1 MISRNWEIVVQ
12 KGQVWTEL
20 DTAWSSWKRQGRLHF
35 IHFNRKAK
43 AGNQEP
49 HSLAQL
55 CGTKWQGSH
64 SANS

>member
-20 DTAWSSWKRQGRLHF
+20 DTAWSSWKDKAVYIF
-35 IHFNRKAK
+35 IHFSRKAK

>member
-1 MISRNWEIVVQ
+1 MFSKNCKIVSKRVRSGRSCIQ
-12 KGQVWTEL
+12 LGLVERKTR
-20 DTAWSSWKRQGRLHF
+20 SSTF

-64 SANS
+64 LANS